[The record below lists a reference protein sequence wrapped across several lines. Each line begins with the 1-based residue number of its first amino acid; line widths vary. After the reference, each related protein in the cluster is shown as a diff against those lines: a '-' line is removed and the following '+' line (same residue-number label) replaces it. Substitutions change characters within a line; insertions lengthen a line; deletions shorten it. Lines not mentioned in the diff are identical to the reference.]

1 MNIKDYGFLPEM
13 MPENA
18 MGLPARVTA
27 VHRERYGLVC
37 ECGEIFGRLK
47 TKEYYGGDEAFP
59 TVGDFV
65 LIRYNP
71 GGDSQIIK
79 TLPRR
84 TVFWRKDPGPEPVGQ
99 AVAANYDY
107 AFLMQSMNQN
117 FNMKRL
123 ERYLA
128 AARQSG
134 AEPAVV
140 LTKADLSDR
149 PGDYVQRVLEIA
161 PNVAVYPVSVKTGH
175 GMEELAACMKPGKT
189 AVFLGSSGVGKSS
202 LVNALAGEAVMAV
215 NGIRKEDG
223 KGRHTTTHR
232 QLLLLKNGAMIIDT
246 PGMRQLG
253 LWDVSE
259 GLDETF
265 ADVEQFMGRC
275 RFGNCKHRSE
285 PGCAVRAALES
296 GELSQKR
303 LESFLKLEKEA
314 KRFKTR
320 TDLPARRADR
330 MKK

>member
-1 MNIKDYGFLPEM
+1 M
-13 MPENA
+13 
-18 MGLPARVTA
+18 
-27 VHRERYGLVC
+27 
-37 ECGEIFGRLK
+37 
-47 TKEYYGGDEAFP
+47 
-59 TVGDFV
+59 

-128 AARQSG
+128 TVRQSG
-134 AEPAVV
+134 AEPVVV
-140 LTKADLSDR
+140 LTKADLSDC
-149 PGDYVQRVLEIA
+149 PGDYVRRVLEIA
-161 PNVAVYPVSVKTGH
+161 PDVAVYPVSVKTGH
-175 GMEELAACMKPGKT
+175 GLEELAACMKPGKT

-215 NGIRKEDG
+215 NGIRADDD

-265 ADVEQFMGRC
+265 ADVEQFLGRC

-303 LESFLKLEKEA
+303 WESFLKLEKEA

-330 MKK
+330 MKKRGN